1 MSSEFTEEDIAR
13 VVRPAVRAADART
26 TGAREKTLRRKV
38 TNHHSPNPADLAPG
52 ESYARSCQSA
62 ARAES
67 AFSCVF
73 FLLLPAFETLE
84 DTRSGEGFSQR
95 PHIETR
101 DLRAGQDASQSATLD
116 EPSVDTRSTARA
128 QRARRRSPEGASTT
142 RSSPSR
148 VVAIAFEAAD
158 RFFV

>member
-1 MSSEFTEEDIAR
+1 
-13 VVRPAVRAADART
+13 
-26 TGAREKTLRRKV
+26 
-38 TNHHSPNPADLAPG
+38 
-52 ESYARSCQSA
+52 
-62 ARAES
+62 
-67 AFSCVF
+67 
-73 FLLLPAFETLE
+73 LLLPAFETLE
-84 DTRSGEGFSQR
+84 DTRRGEGFSQR

>member
-1 MSSEFTEEDIAR
+1 LSQKRPVTTEKKIGDCPRSKVSKTLEAAR
-13 VVRPAVRAADART
+13 V
-26 TGAREKTLRRKV
+26 
-38 TNHHSPNPADLAPG
+38 
-52 ESYARSCQSA
+52 
-62 ARAES
+62 
-67 AFSCVF
+67 F
-73 FLLLPAFETLE
+73 
-84 DTRSGEGFSQR
+84 QR